1 VESSYAPTLDA
12 ARWRTATLI
21 ACAVA
26 VLELG
31 LLVAIGVAV
40 LGKSVAHRVQDAAIA
55 KVAKVA
61 DVAPIPKQTP
71 PGKAK
76 LTRRQTDVLV
86 LNGSGASGAAGTAA
100 DRLRARG
107 YQITSV
113 GNAREQSSTT
123 RTLVMYRRGYRAEA
137 ARLARDVHSRIFTP
151 LDGMRRG
158 ALMGAQIVLVVG
170 S

>member
-1 VESSYAPTLDA
+1 MELSYAPTFDA
-12 ARWRTATLI
+12 ARWRTATII

-26 VLELG
+26 VIELAV
-31 LLVAIGVAV
+31 LVSIGVAA

-61 DVAPIPKQTP
+61 NVAPIPKQMP

-76 LTRRQTDVLV
+76 LTRGQTGVLV
-86 LNGSGASGAAGTAA
+86 LNGSGAAGAAGSAA
-100 DRLRARG
+100 DRLHARG

-123 RTLVMYRRGYRAEA
+123 RTLVMYRHGFRAEA
-137 ARLARDVHSRIFTP
+137 ARLARDVHTKIVTP
-151 LDGMRRG
+151 LDGMRRS
-158 ALMGAQIVLVVG
+158 ALMGAQVVLVVG